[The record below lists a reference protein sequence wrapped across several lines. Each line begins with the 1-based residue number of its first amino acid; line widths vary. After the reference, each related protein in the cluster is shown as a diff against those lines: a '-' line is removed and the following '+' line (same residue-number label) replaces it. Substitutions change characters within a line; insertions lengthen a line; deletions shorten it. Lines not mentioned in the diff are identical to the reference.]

1 MFGGDNGY
9 FDKKYR
15 NVTKAFDITDRSA
28 QYIEHPG
35 KYHGKIHMD
44 NKTRR

>member
-1 MFGGDNGY
+1 MFVDTFEKVGIKVRV
-9 FDKKYR
+9 FS
-15 NVTKAFDITDRSA
+15 ITDKNY
-28 QYIEHPG
+28 QYIEHPE